1 MPKARQIIVRVL
13 AALGIAGVLVA
24 GGLTLVPSES
34 QCFKQQLETAFCACF
49 VRA

>member
-13 AALGIAGVLVA
+13 AALGIAAVFVA

-34 QCFKQQLETAFCACF
+34 Q
-49 VRA
+49 